1 MHMIIGCVLGA
12 VELHKTA
19 PGAEGKRFVQVRCGT
34 KLLTALDPV
43 GVSAGEMVLLTMGEG
58 ASRICPEVPIDA
70 VILGAVGNK
79 G

>member
-1 MHMIIGCVLGA
+1 MMIGTVIGEVTLSRG
-12 VELHKTA
+12 V
-19 PGAEGKRFVQVRCGT
+19 PGAAEKRFVQVRCGT

-70 VILGAVGNK
+70 VILGAAGNK